1 MTDEDG
7 VEERYR
13 PTENNLVRN
22 FLQPHSESTHPNDA
36 FLQKRE
42 IESLRR
48 GVKSG
53 DRRVFYCMSLPSRR
67 SPSPTLILSHTISRR
82 SFGPDTLQVG

>member
-13 PTENNLVRN
+13 PTKENLVRP
-22 FLQPHSESTHPNDA
+22 LPRSHSGSAYPNNP

-42 IESLRR
+42 IEALCS
-48 GVKSG
+48 GVEPG
-53 DRRVFYCMSLPSRR
+53 DRRVFYCTNFPPRIHRR
-67 SPSPTLILSHTISRR
+67 QR
-82 SFGPDTLQVG
+82 